1 MKISVVGPGA
11 LGCMFA
17 ARLSNS
23 GATTTLIDH
32 DPVRAKALA
41 ESGLF
46 VETASGSFSAKPNV
60 SLEIPPKQ
68 NLILILTKAHA
79 TKSLKLPPDT
89 PVLTL
94 QNGLG
99 NIETLCDQVGNTNV
113 LGGTTSEACTLL
125 EPGRVRHT
133 ASGLTRIGAWTSCP
147 VEEAASALTA
157 SGFEIE
163 IVDSPGQAVWEKVVI
178 SAGINPLTALLNVP
192 NGKLLESIESRELLR
207 DLVAEA
213 SKVASIEGYRFRYS
227 LIERAEAVCRD
238 TADNISSMLQDIR
251 AGRHTEIDEISGE
264 ILRRGEGA
272 ALPTPRTRVVW
283 QLIKS
288 LERS

>member
-1 MKISVVGPGA
+1 MKISVIGPGA

-23 GATTTLIDH
+23 GTTTTLIDH
-32 DPVRAKALA
+32 DPARAESLA
-41 ESGLF
+41 ESGLS

-79 TKSLKLPPDT
+79 TRSLKLPPNT

-99 NIETLCDQVGNTNV
+99 NIETLCEQVGSANV

-125 EPGRVRHT
+125 ERGRVRHT
-133 ASGLTRIGAWTSCP
+133 ASGITRIGAWTSCP
-147 VEEAASALTA
+147 LEQAAAALREA
-157 SGFEIE
+157 GFEIE
-163 IVDSPGQAVWEKVVI
+163 VTDSPGLAIWEKVVI
-178 SAGINPLTALLNVP
+178 SAGINPVTALLNVP
-192 NGKLLESIESRELLR
+192 NGKLLESTDSRQLLH
-207 DLVAEA
+207 DLVVEA
-213 SKVASIEGYRFRYS
+213 SDVASLEGFRFPYS
-227 LIERAEAVCRD
+227 LVERAKAVCRD
-238 TADNISSMLQDIR
+238 TEENISSMLQDIR
-251 AGRHTEIDEISGE
+251 VGRRTEIDQISGE
-264 ILRRGEGA
+264 ILRRGERA